1 MTGGGPLFSL
11 RLWGLVCPCFEA
23 SENRSARQSLNQLN
37 KLGTAVDWYS
47 PPKKPS
53 SVVAATLGSIGGLF
67 GRSSSNASDS
77 GGGGGGASSDA
88 SDSSEVPT
96 RASLKLVDATKE
108 EINYG
113 APYPQLELK
122 PLPQQDQHQ
131 EQQPEDAGGGSS
143 SDGIMRRLNK
153 GVMSYQLDIPLH
165 HVVRVTPL
173 EHSDNILVIITKDV
187 HHGVDDNAQKE
198 ACRVGFPTTSDRDAA
213 CLDLQVLV
221 EWNKHRCGP
230 DGIEENLPSAGIR
243 QRAQKA
249 AHFAKREIE
258 MREKKRDRERR
269 KASHM
274 QGSTGGLKY
283 TAMAMS
289 NNSS

>member
-1 MTGGGPLFSL
+1 M
-11 RLWGLVCPCFEA
+11 
-23 SENRSARQSLNQLN
+23 
-37 KLGTAVDWYS
+37 DWYS

-67 GRSSSNASDS
+67 GRTSSNASDS
-77 GGGGGGASSDA
+77 AASSVA
-88 SDSSEVPT
+88 SDNSEVPT
-96 RASLKLVDATKE
+96 RASFKLVDATKE

-113 APYPQLELK
+113 EPYPQLELK

-131 EQQPEDAGGGSS
+131 DQQQPDDAGGGN
-143 SDGIMRRLNK
+143 SDGIMKMGRLGK
-153 GVMSYQLDIPLH
+153 GAMSYQLDIPLH
-165 HVVRVTPL
+165 HVMRVTPL
-173 EHSDNILVIITKDV
+173 EHSDNILVIITKDI
-187 HHGVDDNAQKE
+187 HHAVDDNAQKE
-198 ACRVGFPTTSDRDAA
+198 ACRIGFPTTSDRDAA

-221 EWNKHRCGP
+221 EWNKHRSGP

-283 TAMAMS
+283 TAMAMA
-289 NNSS
+289 NNNTS